1 MDNGGFMGYE
11 TREGINENGE
21 IMAED
26 TTKCAWNRKAGI
38 EYTPLKKVKK
48 RNRENKRCI
57 YSQGFSRIANVRKSR
72 SHLDPPFLNE

>member
-11 TREGINENGE
+11 TREGINGNGE

-26 TTKCAWNRKAGI
+26 TTKCAWNRKAGDR

-48 RNRENKRCI
+48 KETE
-57 YSQGFSRIANVRKSR
+57 RIRDVFTRR
-72 SHLDPPFLNE
+72 DFRGLPV

>member
-11 TREGINENGE
+11 TREGINGNGE

-26 TTKCAWNRKAGI
+26 TTKCAWNRKAGDR

-48 RNRENKRCI
+48 KKQR
-57 YSQGFSRIANVRKSR
+57 G
-72 SHLDPPFLNE
+72 

>member
-38 EYTPLKKVKK
+38 ESIP
-48 RNRENKRCI
+48 
-57 YSQGFSRIANVRKSR
+57 
-72 SHLDPPFLNE
+72 H